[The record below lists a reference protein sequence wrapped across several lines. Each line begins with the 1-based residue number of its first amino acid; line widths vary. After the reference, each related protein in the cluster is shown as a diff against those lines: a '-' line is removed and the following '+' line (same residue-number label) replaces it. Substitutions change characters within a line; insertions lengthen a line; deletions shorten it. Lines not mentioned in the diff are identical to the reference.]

1 LVADV
6 TYTDDDMTASTDR
19 AYHHGD
25 LNMALRLAAAD
36 VIAERGAGGFSL
48 REVARRAGVSH
59 AAPAHHFGDARGL
72 LTAVAVD
79 AFTHLHATTSAAS
92 EAHDDAVDRLC
103 AVGRAYVE
111 LAVRHPGHCA
121 IIFRHDLIDADSTAY
136 TEASARAFAV
146 LIEAL
151 DATAEQINPELDIQ
165 LAATTCW
172 SAMQGL
178 IELHGTVNKLGQ
190 QQPDDTTTHTP
201 IGDLAEQVTRTI
213 VDGFR
218 PNRR

>member
-1 LVADV
+1 MSRTLTV
-6 TYTDDDMTASTDR
+6 DMTATSTR

-36 VIAERGAGGFSL
+36 LIAERGAGGFSL

-59 AAPAHHFGDARGL
+59 AAPAHHFGDAQGL

-79 AFTHLHATTSAAS
+79 AFTHLHAATAQAFA
-92 EAHDDAVDRLC
+92 AHDDAIDRLC

-111 LAVRHPGHCA
+111 LAVKHPGHCA
-121 IIFRHDLIDADSTAY
+121 IIFRHDLIDAESEAY
-136 TEASARAFAV
+136 AEAGDKAFSV
-146 LIEAL
+146 LTGAL
-151 DATAEQINPELDIQ
+151 EATAAQVNPDLDIRV
-165 LAATTCW
+165 AAITCW

-178 IELHGTVNKLGQ
+178 IELHGTMNKLDQHQTDGDVHQ
-190 QQPDDTTTHTP
+190 IP

-218 PNRR
+218 PARP

>member
-1 LVADV
+1 MAA
-6 TYTDDDMTASTDR
+6 TTAR

-25 LNMALRLAAAD
+25 LNAALRMAAAD
-36 VIAERGAGGFSL
+36 LIAERGAGGFSL

-59 AAPAHHFGDARGL
+59 AAPAHHFGDAQGL
-72 LTAVAVD
+72 LTAVAID
-79 AFTHLHATTSAAS
+79 AFTHLHENTAAAF
-92 EAHDDAVDRLC
+92 EAHGDAVDRLC

-111 LAVRHPGHCA
+111 LAVDHPGHCA
-121 IIFRHDLIDADSTAY
+121 IIFRHDLVDAESDAY
-136 TEASARAFAV
+136 REAGDRAFSV
-146 LIEAL
+146 LIASLE
-151 DATAEQINPELDIQ
+151 ATAEQINPELDIQ

-178 IELHGTVNKLGQ
+178 IELYGTMNKLVEHRS
-190 QQPDDTTTHTP
+190 DTSTVQIQ

-218 PNRR
+218 PAPQ

>member
-1 LVADV
+1 MAA
-6 TYTDDDMTASTDR
+6 TPDR

-25 LNMALRLAAAD
+25 LNSALRMAAAD
-36 VIAERGAGGFSL
+36 LIAERGAGGFSL

-59 AAPAHHFGDARGL
+59 AAPAHHFGDAQGL

-79 AFTHLHATTSAAS
+79 AFTHLHDTTAAAFG
-92 EAHDDAVDRLC
+92 AHDDAIDRLC

-111 LAVRHPGHCA
+111 LAVEHPGHCA
-121 IIFRHDLIDADSTAY
+121 VIFRHDLVDADSDAY
-136 TEASARAFAV
+136 QQAGDRAFSV
-146 LIEAL
+146 LIASLE
-151 DATAEQINPELDIQ
+151 ATAEQINPALDIQ

-172 SAMQGL
+172 AAMQGL
-178 IELHGTVNKLGQ
+178 IELYGTMNKLDEHQ
-190 QQPDDTTTHTP
+190 QGGTDRRIP

-218 PNRR
+218 PAQP

>member
-1 LVADV
+1 MP
-6 TYTDDDMTASTDR
+6 TTSPST
-19 AYHHGD
+19 YHHGD
-25 LNMALRLAAAD
+25 LHTALRLAAAD
-36 VIAERGAGGFSL
+36 LIAERGPSGFSL

-79 AFTHLHATTSAAS
+79 AFTHLHATTAAAFA
-92 EAHDDAVDRLC
+92 AHTDAVDRLC

-111 LAVRHPGHCA
+111 IAVEHPGHCA

-136 TEASARAFAV
+136 TEAGDKAFSV
-146 LIEAL
+146 LIASLE
-151 DATAEQINPELDIQ
+151 ATAAQINPDLDIS

-178 IELHGTVNKLGQ
+178 IEIHGTMNKLDHHQSGGMS
-190 QQPDDTTTHTP
+190 HRLP

-218 PNRR
+218 PAQP